1 MSAASFFDFTGWT
14 LDVLRRILYLGTR
27 TKVFPDSPE
36 ELKLRPDLPVC
47 YVLHEHH
54 LSNLLV
60 LDEECRKLGLPAA
73 LKPLRCLL
81 YTSPSPRDG
90 LLSRMPSSA

>member
-1 MSAASFFDFTGWT
+1 MSNLSFFDFTGWT

-60 LDEECRKLGLPAA
+60 LDEECRKRGLPPAMEA
-73 LKPLRCLL
+73 LPPVPPL
-81 YTSPSPRDG
+81 TAPAMDST
-90 LLSRMPSSA
+90 